1 MKSPI
6 SEAKQIRSRN
16 GAFTLIELLIVIAI
30 IAILAAMLLPAL
42 SKAKQKAQLIQCMSN
57 TKQETLGWL
66 MYADDNNGKLPPNEN
81 GGSGS
86 GNGAADSS
94 KSWVNGWLN
103 FTPDNTD
110 NTNQFYLA
118 NALLGPYVGKQT
130 KVYKCP
136 ADKYPCQEGG
146 QNMDRVRSISMN
158 GYIEGDAYVATKGM
172 APNQSIWY
180 GGAYMAYVKITDI
193 VRPAP
198 VDLFVL
204 VDEHPDSI
212 NDGWL
217 ITDMADTTSS
227 TWVDLPASYHNHA
240 CGFSFADGH
249 SNIHK
254 WVDGVTSQPVKMVSG
269 NSWPSAPNSADIL
282 WMQQHSSAPYNAP

>member
-1 MKSPI
+1 MKSHSHI
-6 SEAKQIRSRN
+6 SESELIRSRRQ
-16 GAFTLIELLIVIAI
+16 AFTLVELLIVIAI

-42 SKAKQKAQLIQCMSN
+42 SKAKQKAQLIQCMSQ

-66 MYADDNNGKLPPNEN
+66 MYADDNNGRLPPNEN

-103 FTPDNTD
+103 FTADNTD
-110 NTNQFYLA
+110 NTNLSYLA

-136 ADKYPCQEGG
+136 ADKSPCIEGG
-146 QNMDRVRSISMN
+146 QPYDRVRSISMN
-158 GYIEGDAYVATKGM
+158 GYIEGDAYLAGKSGS
-172 APNQSIWY
+172 PNASIWY
-180 GGAYMAYVKITDI
+180 GGAYTAYIKITDI
-193 VRPAP
+193 VRPPP

-217 ITDMADTTSS
+217 ITNMTPGATTF
-227 TWVDLPASYHNHA
+227 VDLPASYHNRA

-249 SNIHK
+249 STIHK
-254 WVDGVTSQPVKMVSG
+254 WVDGGSAPPVTGISG
-269 NSWPSAPNSADIL
+269 NGQWTAPDDML
-282 WMQQHSSAPYNAP
+282 WMQQHASSPLNGP